1 MAIKLKENFTE
12 EFLADLKP
20 EASAYLVADLK
31 TPNFM
36 CRVNPRGNKT
46 YIYKRCVNRKPV
58 VITIGLTTD
67 IKLKDA
73 RKRACEL
80 AAEVLNNKKF
90 LKERDE
96 RREMP
101 TLAEFFDNK
110 YIPLHA
116 EKYTKPQVCRDGISI
131 FDRYFRSQFGS
142 EKLDNIDRD
151 TIEKLHIKLKNQRTI
166 YVANS
171 ALALIKKVLN
181 KAVEWNVI
189 KYNPVMGIKKYTEKP
204 RERFLQSDELKN
216 FFQALDEEPDSLF
229 RDYVYI
235 SLFTGQ
241 RRSNVLTMRWD
252 QIDWVE
258 KVWRIPETKNGSSL
272 NVPLIPKA
280 IGILKGIKANSVSP
294 WVFYS
299 QSSASKH
306 LVEPKKF
313 WKKLLNRAG
322 IENLRIHDIRRTL
335 GSYEAMAGV
344 NLPLIS
350 KTLGHRSFQ
359 ATQIYARMNVESVRA
374 AITSAVDLMEKRAG
388 LSDEAT
394 VFPFKEEIKP
404 AV

>member
-46 YIYKRCVNRKPV
+46 YIYKRCINRKPV
-58 VITIGLTTD
+58 VITIGLTTE

-181 KAVEWNVI
+181 KAVEWNI
-189 KYNPVMGIKKYTEKP
+189 NK
-204 RERFLQSDELKN
+204 
-216 FFQALDEEPDSLF
+216 
-229 RDYVYI
+229 
-235 SLFTGQ
+235 
-241 RRSNVLTMRWD
+241 
-252 QIDWVE
+252 
-258 KVWRIPETKNGSSL
+258 
-272 NVPLIPKA
+272 
-280 IGILKGIKANSVSP
+280 
-294 WVFYS
+294 
-299 QSSASKH
+299 
-306 LVEPKKF
+306 
-313 WKKLLNRAG
+313 
-322 IENLRIHDIRRTL
+322 
-335 GSYEAMAGV
+335 
-344 NLPLIS
+344 
-350 KTLGHRSFQ
+350 
-359 ATQIYARMNVESVRA
+359 
-374 AITSAVDLMEKRAG
+374 
-388 LSDEAT
+388 
-394 VFPFKEEIKP
+394 
-404 AV
+404 

>member
-12 EFLADLKP
+12 EFLAGLKP

-36 CRVNPRGNKT
+36 CRVNPHGNKT
-46 YIYKRCVNRKPV
+46 YIYKRCINRKPV
-58 VITIGLTTD
+58 VITIGLTTEV
-67 IKLKDA
+67 KLKDA
-73 RKRACEL
+73 RKKACEL
-80 AAEVLNNKKF
+80 AAEVLNNKNF
-90 LKERDE
+90 QKERE
-96 RREMP
+96 EHREMP
-101 TLAEFFDNK
+101 TLADFFDNK

-116 EKYTKPQVCRDGISI
+116 EKYTKPQTCRDGISV
-131 FDRYFRSQFGS
+131 FNRFFRKQWGS
-142 EKLDNIDRD
+142 MKIDVIDRD
-151 TIEKLHIKLKNQRTI
+151 MIEKLHINLKKQRTL
-166 YVANS
+166 YAANA
-171 ALALIKKVLN
+171 ALALIKNVLN
-181 KAVEWNVI
+181 RAVEWNVI
-189 KYNPVMGIKKYTEKP
+189 KFNPVIGIKKYPEKS
-204 RERFLQSDELKN
+204 RERFLQSDELKA
-216 FFQALDEEPDSLF
+216 FFQALEEETNSLF

-252 QIDWVE
+252 QIDWIE
-258 KVWRIPETKNGSSL
+258 NVWRIPETKNGSSL

-280 IGILKGIKANSVSP
+280 ISILKNIKANSVSP
-294 WVFYS
+294 WVFFS
-299 QSSASKH
+299 PSSASNH

-313 WKKLLNRAG
+313 WKKLLSRAG

-350 KTLGHRSFQ
+350 KTLGHKSFQ
-359 ATQIYARMNVESVRA
+359 ATQIYARMNVESVRE

-388 LSDEAT
+388 LSEAAA
-394 VFPFKEEIKP
+394 VLPFKEDIKS